1 MAMECARGTR
11 AARRTWKVRASATRP
26 SASPDDL
33 RVKPGALAPLVRGR
47 GLAQSDAF
55 RAAQPC
61 EGQVER
67 NGDKEACERGPPSLE
82 GYLRRVLCS
91 QVYDVARE
99 SELDLLPRLSES
111 VGNELWLKREDCQPV
126 FSFKLRGAYNKMV
139 RMDAEARKNG
149 VVCSS
154 AGNHAQGVAMAAA
167 KLGCSAVICMPVTTP
182 DIKVTNVKRLG
193 AEVVLVGETYDEC
206 QAYAKQ
212 RGREDGRTFVHP
224 FDDPDVIAGQGTV
237 GMEIL
242 RQCGNRLPEAI
253 FVPVGGG
260 GLIAGIAAYVKAV
273 RPEIKV
279 IGVEPVGANAMALS
293 LSKGERVYLDKV
305 DGFADGVAVR
315 EVGEETFR
323 VASSLL
329 DGVVLV
335 RNDEICAAIKDVFN
349 DTRSVLEPAGALAV
363 AGAKA
368 YIQHAKCKGCRFVA
382 IGSGANMNFDR
393 LRYVSELAD
402 IGAHREVVLAT
413 TIPEERGSFLK
424 FVDTAV
430 GSELPVT
437 EFRYR
442 FAADMKATILY
453 GVGIR
458 TEVELS
464 VLLQNLEEAGMTST
478 NLTNSE
484 PAMEHLRY
492 LVGGRARTFT
502 GNVPDE
508 RLYVVQF
515 PERAGALKRFLEAIS
530 PRWNITLFHY
540 RATGNMKSSV
550 LLGLQ
555 VPDADLEEFH
565 AVTQQL
571 DTLYSFS
578 KIEGSTADAFHMS
591 WVEPP

>member
-1 MAMECARGTR
+1 M
-11 AARRTWKVRASATRP
+11 RASATRP
-26 SASPDDL
+26 RASPDDL

-61 EGQVER
+61 EEQVRR
-67 NGDKEACERGPPSLE
+67 NGDEEACERGPPSLE
-82 GYLRRVLCS
+82 GYLRRVLCA

-111 VGNELWLKREDCQPV
+111 VGNALWLKREDCQPV

-139 RMDAEARKNG
+139 RMDAEARKKG

-182 DIKVTNVKRLG
+182 DIKVTNVRRLG

-206 QAYAKQ
+206 QAYAKE

-242 RQCGNRLPEAI
+242 RQCGNELPEAI

-323 VASSLL
+323 IASSLL

-368 YIQHAKCKGCRFVA
+368 YIQHTKCKGCRFVA

-413 TIPEERGSFLK
+413 TIPEEPGSFLT

-464 VLLQNLEEAGMTST
+464 VLLQKLEGAGMTSV

-515 PERAGALKRFLEAIS
+515 PERAGALKRFLEAVS

-555 VPDADLEEFH
+555 VPDVDLEEFH
-565 AVTQQL
+565 EVTQQL
-571 DTLYSFS
+571 DALYSFS
-578 KIEGSTADAFHMS
+578 KIEGSTAEAFHMLLG
-591 WVEPP
+591 